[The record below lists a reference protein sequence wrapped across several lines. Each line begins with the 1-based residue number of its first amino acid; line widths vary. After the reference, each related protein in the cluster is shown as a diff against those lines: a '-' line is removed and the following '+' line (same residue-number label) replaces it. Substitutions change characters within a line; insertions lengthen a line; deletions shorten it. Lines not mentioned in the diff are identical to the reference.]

1 MARANADNEGLQK
14 GLRMSQEDRSRLARD
29 EMVKDL
35 IDFHKEQGQEM
46 TETEARE
53 KVKKIADVVESRRDL
68 GEIEA

>member
-1 MARANADNEGLQK
+1 
-14 GLRMSQEDRSRLARD
+14 MSQEDRSRLARD